1 MRNKDPKKKCSLCGR
16 TNTEFR
22 VIDVTPSGWWRR
34 FFTCGKIRIMICQSC
49 ISKMM
54 RKLVGMD

>member
-1 MRNKDPKKKCSLCGR
+1 MKNTDKTKKCSLCGM

-22 VIDVTPSGWWRR
+22 SIDVTPSGWFRGL
-34 FFTCGKIRIMICQSC
+34 FTFGKIRIRICQSC